1 MIVEERM
8 TSYIHSLEAGMPEYL
23 ENIRREAV
31 KTNVPIIRRETG
43 SLIRFLCRMQD
54 PKQILEVGCAVGFSA
69 LWMCECAENA
79 HITTIEKVEQ
89 RIREAR
95 KNIREAEKEDRIT
108 LLEGDA
114 LQILPTLDLQA
125 DLVFVDA
132 AKGQYLSFLPEVFRI
147 LTPGGILIS
156 DNVLQD
162 GDVAESRYAV
172 TRRDRTIHQRM
183 RDYLYEL
190 QHREDLTT
198 TVLTVGDGVALS
210 VKSKDPEEPV

>member
-95 KNIREAEKEDRIT
+95 KNIREAGKEDRIT

-147 LTPGGILIS
+147 LTPGGMLIS

-210 VKSKDPEEPV
+210 VKSKESEEPV

>member
-89 RIREAR
+89 RIREAK
-95 KNIREAEKEDRIT
+95 KNIREAGKEDRIT

>member
-89 RIREAR
+89 RIREAK
-95 KNIREAEKEDRIT
+95 KNIREAGIEDRIT

-210 VKSKDPEEPV
+210 VKSKESEEPV

>member
-95 KNIREAEKEDRIT
+95 KNIRKAEKEDRIT

-210 VKSKDPEEPV
+210 VKSKESEEPV

>member
-210 VKSKDPEEPV
+210 VKSKESEEPV

>member
-8 TSYIHSLEAGMPEYL
+8 ASYIRSLDPGMPEYL
-23 ENIRREAV
+23 ETIRTKAL

-43 SLIRFLCRMQD
+43 SLIRFLCVSKD
-54 PKQILEVGCAVGFSA
+54 PKVILEVGCAVGFSA
-69 LWMCECAENA
+69 LWMSECAPHA
-79 HITTIEKVEQ
+79 KITTIEKVEK
-89 RIREAR
+89 RIAEA
-95 KNIREAEKEDRIT
+95 KQNFHDAKKEDVIT

-114 LQILPTLDLQA
+114 LEILPTLDLQA
-125 DLVFVDA
+125 DLIFVDA
-132 AKGQYLSFLPEVFRI
+132 AKGQYLSFLPEVMRL

-162 GDVAESRYAV
+162 GDVTESRYAV

-183 RDYLYEL
+183 RDYLFEL
-190 QHREDLTT
+190 QHREDLAT

-210 VKSKDPEEPV
+210 VKLP

>member
-95 KNIREAEKEDRIT
+95 KNIREAGKEDRIT